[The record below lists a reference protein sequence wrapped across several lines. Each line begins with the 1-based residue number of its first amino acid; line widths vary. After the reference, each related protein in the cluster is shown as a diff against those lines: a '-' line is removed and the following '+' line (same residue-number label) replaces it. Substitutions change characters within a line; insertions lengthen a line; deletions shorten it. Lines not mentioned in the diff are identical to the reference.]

1 MKFKKILD
9 AIIKEIVFFLPTN
22 GRFCGSPAGF
32 NDKIP
37 LGAMTSDREI
47 RPSFFKNYA
56 AS

>member
-9 AIIKEIVFFLPTN
+9 AIIKEIAFFLPTN
-22 GRFCGSPAGF
+22 GRFCGPSTGF

-37 LGAMTSDREI
+37 PPAMTNDREI